1 VSDQGSSVR
10 AACTDQVYR
19 SLARTT
25 LLGIP
30 ASTLL
35 VLILGKSVPPTSRI
49 GFVASVACADIIMF
63 VIARRHLS
71 ARQRDARVPPPWL
84 GASGVA
90 LIGAAWGALAVYGL
104 PNANHVELRPV
115 YLIFVC
121 GTSATY
127 VVGAAAR
134 RLFYFSSQL
143 PMLML
148 ITLGFATSGDRATR
162 LLAGAVPV
170 YFLVMT
176 LMHNDVHQL
185 VISELNLRAANDQ
198 ATQQLQQ
205 ANTQL
210 AKQALRD
217 ELTGLANRAEF
228 MKHLDAAVAT
238 ARQQGATIAVL
249 YLDLDRFKVVND
261 SLGHGG
267 GDALLVAVSE
277 RIRSVTRTRDLVAR
291 LGGDEFTV
299 LLEGLHHSG
308 EPFAI
313 AQRIHGV
320 FERPFNVD
328 GRSIYVT
335 ASIGVA
341 TNLYTTDDAESLLT
355 HADAAQYQAKEAGR
369 NRIDVFDVRMR
380 EAIQRRLG
388 DEQEIRSALRT
399 GEIVTWYQP
408 EIDIATGTFTGA
420 EALARWS
427 HPERGILSAASFIE
441 IANEAG
447 LTYALDDAIIGAA
460 VRARVDLERR
470 DPKLDDAFK
479 VWCNVGDD
487 QLTRAQPA
495 ARLEDLL
502 RRTECEPR
510 HIGIEVTETAALSD
524 LAAVAR
530 ETAAAREL
538 GVQVALDD
546 FGTGHSS
553 LTILRSLPIDR
564 VKIDRSFIKD
574 ITNEPRDAAIVA
586 NLIKMATDMGMQV
599 VAEGVESPEQAR
611 KLIELG
617 CSRAQGYLWSK
628 AIPFD
633 ELERRLAQQH
643 ESTPVTPI
651 HARSGA
657 AMTSYNQLR
666 ETFPS

>member
-35 VLILGKSVPPTSRI
+35 VLILGKSVPLSSRI
-49 GFVASVACADIIMF
+49 AFVATVSCADVIMF
-63 VIARRHLS
+63 AIARRHLS
-71 ARQRDARVPPPWL
+71 ARQRGSKIPPAWL
-84 GASGVA
+84 GALGVG
-90 LIGAAWGALAVYGL
+90 LIGAAWGALGVYGL
-104 PNANHVELRPV
+104 PNPHYLQLRPV

-143 PMLML
+143 PML
-148 ITLGFATSGDRATR
+148 TLVTVGFLSSGDRATR
-162 LLAGAVPV
+162 YLAFAVPV

-176 LMHNDVHQL
+176 MMHNDVHGL
-185 VISELNLRAANDQ
+185 VISELNLRAANDE

-205 ANTQL
+205 ANAQL

-228 MKHLDAAVAT
+228 MEHLDRAVAT

-277 RIRSVTRTRDLVAR
+277 RIRSVTRSRDLVAR

-313 AQRIHGV
+313 AQRIYGV
-320 FERPFNVD
+320 FERPFNVE

-335 ASIGVA
+335 ASIGLA
-341 TNLYTTDDAESLLT
+341 TNLYTADDAEALLT
-355 HADAAQYQAKEAGR
+355 HADAAQYQAKQAGR
-369 NRIDVFDVRMR
+369 NRIEVFDVGMR
-380 EAIQRRLG
+380 DAIQRRLG

-399 GEIVTWYQP
+399 GQIVAWYQP
-408 EIDIATGTFTGA
+408 EVDIATGAFLGA
-420 EALARWS
+420 EALARWN
-427 HPERGILSAASFIE
+427 HPQRGTLTAASFIE
-441 IANEAG
+441 TANEAG

-460 VRARVDLERR
+460 VRSRVELGRR
-470 DPKLDDAFK
+470 QPAMADTFK
-479 VWCNVGDD
+479 IWCNVGDD

-495 ARLEDLL
+495 ARLADLFH
-502 RRTECEPR
+502 RTECEPR
-510 HIGIEVTETAALSD
+510 HIGIEVTERAALTD
-524 LAAVAR
+524 IDAVAR
-530 ETAAAREL
+530 EAAAAREM

-574 ITNEPRDAAIVA
+574 VTNEPRDAAIVA
-586 NLIKMATDMGMQV
+586 NLIRMATDMGMQV

-617 CSRAQGYLWSK
+617 CRRAQGYLWSK
-628 AIPFD
+628 AIPFED
-633 ELERRLAQQH
+633 LERRLDEQH
-643 ESTPVTPI
+643 LSHPVTPI
-651 HARSGA
+651 HSRSDRA
-657 AMTSYNQLR
+657 S
-666 ETFPS
+666 